1 VSNRDALTRLRYR
14 YIPDHVIGEL
24 LAKRWMDN
32 AIPFLALVVVLVV
45 FGRILPDFYSL
56 SNITDLSRQFAETG
70 LVVLGLTIVMLSGG
84 IDLSVG
90 SVFGLAVL
98 TASICMNVWELGVGL
113 TFLACIGL
121 GIVCGAINGVLVGY
135 LRLRAFLTTLVTL
148 IVFRSI
154 YELVFPSF
162 STAIV
167 ANIPDS
173 AVWDFIGN
181 GVVFGVP
188 FSFIV
193 TAVIAIVWHVVLS
206 RMRPGWRLMAVGGAR
221 RSAHNAGISVRR
233 TICNAYIWSSVLCC
247 LAGFFNAARLGSTG
261 SDTGV
266 GMEITALT
274 AVVLGGNSLGGGR
287 GSVAKAVLGAVIV
300 LILTNGLIA
309 LSVPGPV
316 NSTILG
322 IVLIAAVF
330 VDVRWLKNRHK
341 ILNKVYVSPTYFAPP
356 PPPSTAPD
364 SGSPYALN
372 DRLRDVGAVGL
383 RIIEGAEDMI
393 LDRDDNLYCGN
404 RHGDIMRF
412 FGPDHTK
419 HEIFAHVGGQPLG
432 LAFDRDGNLD
442 VCIGGM
448 GLYQI
453 TPDRKLNRL
462 SDETNRTLFSVVDDS
477 RLRLADDLDIAPD
490 GRVYFSEATIRFEM
504 HEWPVDA
511 LESRGNGRIICYD
524 PKTGS
529 SHTEVS
535 NLIFPN
541 GICMLPDG
549 ESFFFAETFGCRVSR
564 YYYAGPKK
572 GRLDIIIDN
581 MPGYPDNINRASDG
595 NYWLA
600 IVGMRSPALDLALR
614 MPGFRRRMARRIAPD
629 AWMYPNLNTGCVIKF
644 NEQGE
649 VLESLWDLGGKN
661 HPMITSIREH
671 KGILYLGGIYNNRI
685 GTYKIPGAD
694 PNWCALDT
702 YWGKP

>member
-1 VSNRDALTRLRYR
+1 
-14 YIPDHVIGEL
+14 
-24 LAKRWMDN
+24 
-32 AIPFLALVVVLVV
+32 
-45 FGRILPDFYSL
+45 
-56 SNITDLSRQFAETG
+56 
-70 LVVLGLTIVMLSGG
+70 
-84 IDLSVG
+84 
-90 SVFGLAVL
+90 
-98 TASICMNVWELGVGL
+98 
-113 TFLACIGL
+113 
-121 GIVCGAINGVLVGY
+121 
-135 LRLRAFLTTLVTL
+135 
-148 IVFRSI
+148 
-154 YELVFPSF
+154 
-162 STAIV
+162 
-167 ANIPDS
+167 
-173 AVWDFIGN
+173 
-181 GVVFGVP
+181 
-188 FSFIV
+188 
-193 TAVIAIVWHVVLS
+193 
-206 RMRPGWRLMAVGGAR
+206 MAVGGAR

-261 SDTGV
+261 SDTGI
-266 GMEITALT
+266 GLEITALT

-287 GSVAKAVLGAVIV
+287 GSVAKAVLGTVIV
-300 LILTNGLIA
+300 LILTNGLLA

-322 IVLIAAVF
+322 VVLIGAVF

-372 DRLRDVGAVGL
+372 DKLRSVGAIGL

-393 LDRDDNLYCGN
+393 LDREDNLYCGN

-412 FGPDHTK
+412 FGPDHTR

-453 TPDRKLNRL
+453 TPERKLNKL
-462 SDETNRTLFSVVDDS
+462 SDETNRTLFSVVDDL

-490 GRVYFSEATIRFEM
+490 GRVFFSEATIRFEM

-511 LESRGNGRIICYD
+511 LESRGNGRIICYE
-524 PKTGS
+524 PKTGK

-549 ESFFFAETFGCRVSR
+549 EFFFFAETFGCRVSR
-564 YYYAGPKK
+564 YYYGGPKK
-572 GRLDIIIDN
+572 GRLEIVIDN

-614 MPGFRRRMARRIAPD
+614 MPGFRRRMARRCAPD

-644 NEQGE
+644 NEKGE

-671 KGILYLGGIYNNRI
+671 KGVLYLGGIYNNRI

-702 YWGKP
+702 YWGRP